1 MLEETKA
8 IYNEELKTEAAQRF
22 GIDPSSLSVLEGFEN
37 FVYQF
42 EFKGEPR
49 ILRVTHSLHRPV
61 EHIQG
66 EVTWIND
73 MSASG
78 IPVAPALPSLKGH
91 FVEMIPHDA
100 SGTYFTAVAF
110 QFAPGVILDD
120 HPGEKSKYWNTA
132 LFEQWG
138 EVMAQIHNHA
148 QYQAPKLNIQ
158 RPQWHESDVLD
169 LERFIPGDQTVVLD
183 SAYSH
188 LEKFKGTPRT
198 PEDYGLTH
206 ADLTQWNFNVHA
218 GKITVYDFDSSEY
231 GWFIKDL
238 AVSLYYAG
246 VDYDGDE
253 KETFNH
259 EFLKHLVLGYRRI
272 RPISDQWLVRIADF
286 LLLQRIILYS
296 FCHQIGDAQNPTEG
310 TRSFL
315 VRTRGI
321 IESGVEPMTIKIE

>member
-8 IYNEELKTEAAQRF
+8 IYNEEIKSEAARRF
-22 GIDPSSLSVLEGFEN
+22 GADPSSLSVLDGFEN
-37 FVYQF
+37 FVYEF

-49 ILRVTHSLHRPV
+49 ILRVTHSTHRPI
-61 EHIQG
+61 EHIRG
-66 EVTWIND
+66 EIAWVNALA
-73 MSASG
+73 ASG
-78 IPVAPALPSLKGH
+78 IPAAPALPSVNGD

-100 SGTYFTAVAF
+100 SGTCFTAASF
-110 QFAPGVILDD
+110 QNAPGVILDD
-120 HPGEKSKYWNTA
+120 HPEEKSKYWNAA
-132 LFEQWG
+132 LFQQWG
-138 EVMAQIHNHA
+138 GVMAQIHNHA

-158 RPQWHESDVLD
+158 RPQWHEYDVLD
-169 LERFIPGDQTVVLD
+169 LEQFIPGDQRLVLD

-188 LEKFKGTPRT
+188 LEKFKGIPKTPG
-198 PEDYGLTH
+198 DYGLTH

-246 VDYDGDE
+246 VGYDGDE
-253 KETFNH
+253 RENFNH

-272 RPISDQWLVRIADF
+272 RPISDQWLARIPDF
-286 LLLQRIILYS
+286 LLLLRISLYS
-296 FCHQIGDAQNPTEG
+296 FCHQIGDAQNPTED
-310 TRSFL
+310 TKSFL
-315 VRTRGI
+315 KRTRRI